1 MSLKINAFGA
11 GQALPQPDVWE
22 GAFDEAFFVE
32 RSEPARYEPL
42 IGPSLMFEI
51 LVGP

>member
-1 MSLKINAFGA
+1 MTLKINAFGT
-11 GQALPQPDVWE
+11 GQSLPQPDVWE
-22 GAFDEAFFVE
+22 GAFDEVFFVIV
-32 RSEPARYEPL
+32 SEPARYEPL